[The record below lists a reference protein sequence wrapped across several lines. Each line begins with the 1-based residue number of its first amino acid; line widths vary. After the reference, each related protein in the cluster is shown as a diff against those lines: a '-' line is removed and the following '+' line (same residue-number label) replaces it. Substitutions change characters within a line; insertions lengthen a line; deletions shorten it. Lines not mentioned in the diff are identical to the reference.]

1 MSDEIKGV
9 FLMMIKI
16 IVQMLMFYD
25 YSELISMM
33 MMMIM
38 MML

>member
-1 MSDEIKGV
+1 MSDEMSGV

-33 MMMIM
+33 MIM

>member
-1 MSDEIKGV
+1 MSDEMNGM

-33 MMMIM
+33 MIM